1 MDRER
6 ETQRAREGKS
16 TSTKKPLRTVS
27 LAILFHTYW
36 PKRLTR
42 DELIKHLA
50 PFYGT
55 TPIPALYRDLETLT
69 GIPVESLPEPNDPGL
84 DEWCVAQRRLK
95 RFAIT
100 YDRHTMTFGLA
111 QS

>member
-1 MDRER
+1 MNCPYYLLCIAPLVLKSKVRQLDPERLTWMDRER
-6 ETQRAREGKS
+6 ETQRAREGKY

-42 DELIKHLA
+42 DELVQHLA

-55 TPIPALYRDLETLT
+55 TAIPALYRDLQTLT
-69 GIPVESLPEPNDPGL
+69 ATPLEPLPHPAHP
-84 DEWCVAQRRLK
+84 
-95 RFAIT
+95 
-100 YDRHTMTFGLA
+100 
-111 QS
+111 